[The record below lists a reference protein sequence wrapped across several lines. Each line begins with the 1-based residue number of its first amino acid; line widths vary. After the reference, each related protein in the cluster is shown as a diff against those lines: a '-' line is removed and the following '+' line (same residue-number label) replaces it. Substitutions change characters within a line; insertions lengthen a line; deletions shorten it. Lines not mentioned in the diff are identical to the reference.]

1 METSILSIYKEL
13 EKRNIKFVD
22 YAYLSVL
29 TGVTNQNTLY
39 KIVTRL
45 IEKDILQTL
54 IDGKYLVVNSS
65 PSEFEIANYIYN
77 PSYISLESGLSYY
90 GILSQFPYTITSV
103 TTKKSNSYEI
113 LGKEYRYSQV
123 KSDLFNRYEMVEG
136 FLISTPEKTVFDL
149 IYFSLK
155 GSVNIDFK
163 DLDFSTVDMKSLETI
178 VLDSKDERMI
188 NKFRTITNDR

>member
-113 LGKEYRYSQV
+113 LGKEYRYSQI

-155 GSVNIDFK
+155 GVVNIDFK